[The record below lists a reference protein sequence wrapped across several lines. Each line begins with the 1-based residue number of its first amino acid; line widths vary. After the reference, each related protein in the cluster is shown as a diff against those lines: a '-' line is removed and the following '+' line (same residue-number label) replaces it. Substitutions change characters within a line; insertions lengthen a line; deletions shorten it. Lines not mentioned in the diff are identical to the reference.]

1 MNDFTDLK
9 NIPIADFLQR
19 LGHSPASR
27 RGHEWM
33 YFAPYR
39 QEKTPSFR
47 VNTEKNVFFD
57 FGTGTGG
64 DIFTLAGEII
74 GSSDFKAQAKFI
86 ADNLNVQLP
95 MKPYPIYRSTTTEPR
110 FEDVEVRELSNV
122 FLLQYL
128 RSRGISPEVAKA
140 HCDEI
145 HYRLNGKDY
154 YGIGFRNV
162 AGGFEVRNK
171 FAKLS
176 IPPKEVSLIAGDK
189 TCNVYEGFFDF
200 LSAVQ
205 FDWQKENSAIVLNST
220 ANVHKAFRYLDGYD
234 TIVCF
239 LDNDEAGRKAFS
251 QIAERY
257 PDRVVDRS
265 GLYAKFN
272 DLNDYLKSTLKPS
285 LKPRFK

>member
-1 MNDFTDLK
+1 M
-9 NIPIADFLQR
+9 
-19 LGHSPASR
+19 
-27 RGHEWM
+27 
-33 YFAPYR
+33 
-39 QEKTPSFR
+39 
-47 VNTEKNVFFD
+47 
-57 FGTGTGG
+57 
-64 DIFTLAGEII
+64 
-74 GSSDFKAQAKFI
+74 
-86 ADNLNVQLP
+86 
-95 MKPYPIYRSTTTEPR
+95 
-110 FEDVEVRELSNV
+110 EVRELSNV

-128 RSRGISPEVAKA
+128 RSRGISPEVAKQ

-205 FDWQKENSAIVLNST
+205 LDWQKENSAIVLNST

-239 LDNDEAGRKAFS
+239 LDNDEAGRKALA

-265 GLYAKFN
+265 NLYAKFN

>member
-1 MNDFTDLK
+1 MMNIQQLRQ
-9 NIPIADFLQR
+9 IPIADLLQR
-19 LGHSPASR
+19 LGHSPTSR
-27 RGHEWM
+27 RGRELM

-39 QEKTPSFR
+39 KESKPSFR

-57 FGTGTGG
+57 FGTGVGG
-64 DIFTLAGEII
+64 DIFTLAGEIS
-74 GSSDFKAQAKFI
+74 GSSDFMAQSKFI
-86 ADNLNVQLP
+86 ADSMNVQLP
-95 MKPYPIYRSTTTEPR
+95 MKQHPVFRSTPSEPR
-110 FEDVEVRELSNV
+110 FEDVEVKELTNV

-128 RSRGISPEVAKA
+128 HSRGITPEVAKA

-176 IPPKEVSLIAGDK
+176 IPPKEVSLIAGGP

-205 FDWQKENSAIVLNST
+205 LDWQKSDSAIVLNST

-234 TIVCF
+234 TTVCF
-239 LDNDEAGRKAFS
+239 LDNDEAGRRALG

-257 PDRVVDRS
+257 PDRVIDRS
-265 GLYAKFN
+265 GLYAKHN
-272 DLNDYLKSTLKPS
+272 DLNDYLKSTLKQTR
-285 LKPRFK
+285 KPRLK